1 MLWLYVAVGGAIGS
15 MCRYALSVMIPVTT
29 GQLPWATWWANILG
43 CAGAGLFLAIS
54 ERFAIL
60 QGDARLLLLVGFL
73 GGFTTFSSFSVETFQ
88 MLRHNEI
95 ILAMSYVTS
104 SLIIG
109 LIALVSVYYAVKF
122 LLN

>member
-29 GQLPWATWWANILG
+29 GQFPWATWWANILG